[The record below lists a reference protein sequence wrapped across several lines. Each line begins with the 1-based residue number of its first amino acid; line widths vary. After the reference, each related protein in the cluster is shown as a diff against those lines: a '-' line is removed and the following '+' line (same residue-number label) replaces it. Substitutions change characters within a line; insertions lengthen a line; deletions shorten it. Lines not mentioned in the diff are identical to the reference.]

1 MKIEDFSEWPNID
14 KKFSTKKT
22 VKVAL
27 QINGKTK
34 DIEEMDSNL
43 SEKAAI
49 ELGQKNSKI
58 SKNISDKKIFKTIFV
73 KNKVINFLVK

>member
-1 MKIEDFSEWPNID
+1 
-14 KKFSTKKT
+14 
-22 VKVAL
+22 
-27 QINGKTK
+27 
-34 DIEEMDSNL
+34 MDSNL

>member
-1 MKIEDFSEWPNID
+1 M
-14 KKFSTKKT
+14 TKNFPQRRQS
-22 VKVAL
+22 KVAL